1 MNVTL
6 KNVDELNAK
15 LTVEVVKDDYE
26 VEVDKE
32 LKQIQ
37 KKASMNGFRPGK
49 TPLGLVK
56 KMYLKSVLADQLNK
70 IAVNKMFEYIKEN
83 KIDILG
89 QPLASTDEPEEI
101 NEGLEKYEFSFDLG
115 LAPDFKLSV
124 SSKDKLDKYF
134 VEIDPKDIEDEI
146 EMIQRNFGELSE
158 AESTEE
164 DDIIYAYATE
174 LNSNGDPLDGGIDK
188 KEFSFSLKY
197 VKDSKTK
204 KAFTD
209 KKVADVIKTDV
220 NKLFS
225 ENETVISS
233 SLGIPKE
240 GVSDLNKDFL
250 IEIKE
255 IKRMNPAELNQ
266 DLFDKVYG
274 KDAVKTAEEL
284 KAKVSESLNR
294 MNVDDAEKMLNTR
307 IMFNMVEKHKLALP
321 DSFLKRWLVKAKEE
335 HYTPENVDEKYEK
348 EKIALKWTLIKEKV
362 MEEQKIEVTEAQI
375 DREAEIYL
383 IGEYQRMGYGMPSPE
398 MITEYKPQMMQNEGM
413 VRSFHDAVADKMVL
427 EYVKN
432 TVTLK
437 DKKLSKEKFGEKWQ
451 ELQY

>member
-1 MNVTL
+1 
-6 KNVDELNAK
+6 
-15 LTVEVVKDDYE
+15 
-26 VEVDKE
+26 
-32 LKQIQ
+32 
-37 KKASMNGFRPGK
+37 MNGFRPGK

-101 NEGLEKYEFSFDLG
+101 NEGLDKYEFSFDLG

-124 SSKDKLDKYF
+124 SSKDKLDKFF
-134 VEIDPKDIEDEI
+134 VEIDPKDVEDEI

-209 KKVADVIKTDV
+209 KKVADVVKTDV

-240 GVSDLNKDFL
+240 GVSDLNKDFS

-266 DLFDKVYG
+266 ELFDKVYG
-274 KDAVKTAEEL
+274 KDTVKTAEEL

-321 DSFLKRWLVKAKEE
+321 DGFLKRWLVKAKEE

-348 EKIALKWTLIKEKV
+348 EKIALKWTLIKERV